1 MKSTFE
7 TGRPGRNDM
16 QMTAGMAAILL
27 TGGAK
32 VGSVNWFEARAVF
45 ARSRANN
52 KIEDARW
59 DGYAEGARDQ
69 RLATAEDRR
78 IAMARS

>member
-1 MKSTFE
+1 MKSYYE
-7 TGRPGRNDM
+7 TGRSETRE
-16 QMTAGMAAILL
+16 QMTTGYAAMILAGLAPI
-27 TGGAK
+27 
-32 VGSVNWFEARAVF
+32 GSKLWFEARAVF